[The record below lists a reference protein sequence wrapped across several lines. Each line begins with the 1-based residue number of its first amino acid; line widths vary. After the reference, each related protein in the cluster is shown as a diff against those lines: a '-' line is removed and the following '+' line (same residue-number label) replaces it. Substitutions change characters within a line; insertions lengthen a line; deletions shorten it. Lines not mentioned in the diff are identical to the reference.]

1 MSSRLEPKPRQ
12 SAAILV
18 VVFLVL
24 LVGLLQW
31 VFFSHQLASP
41 TTGLAELARTELGRA
56 GVTNPV
62 TAVLLNFRALD
73 TLLELAVLLAALL
86 GIWSLAAATPG
97 YQRAG
102 PVYAGMVAW
111 VVPLLILTAGY
122 LLWIGAKAPGGAFQ
136 AGALL
141 AAAGVILR
149 LGGAEAAGLPG
160 AVAQRWLAVAG
171 IAVFALVGLGTLLAG
186 RGFLNYPPAWSG
198 WLILLIEIFAT
209 LTIATLLAAAYVGS
223 EDEPSTQPGGEHD
236 G

>member
-1 MSSRLEPKPRQ
+1 MSMRLEPKPQQ

-31 VFFSHQLASP
+31 VFFSHQLESA
-41 TTGLAELARTELGRA
+41 TTGLAAPAQAELVRT

-86 GIWSLAAATPG
+86 GIWSLGAATPG

-111 VVPLLILTAGY
+111 VVPLLIITAGY

-149 LGGAEAAGLPG
+149 LGGAASAGLPS
-160 AVAQRWLAVAG
+160 VSAQRWLAVAG
-171 IAVFALVGLGTLLAG
+171 IAVFALVGLGTMLAG
-186 RGFLNYPPAWSG
+186 RDFLNYPPAWSG
-198 WLILLIEIFAT
+198 WLILAIEVFAT

-223 EDEPSTQPGGEHD
+223 EDDPYD
-236 G
+236 KKR

>member
-1 MSSRLEPKPRQ
+1 MSTRLEPKPRR

-31 VFFSHQLASP
+31 VFFSHQLGSTA
-41 TTGLAELARTELGRA
+41 TGLSALAQAELERS

-86 GIWSLAAATPG
+86 GIWSLGAAVPG
-97 YQRAG
+97 YRRAG

-111 VVPLLILTAGY
+111 VVPLLILVAGY

-149 LGGAEAAGLPG
+149 LGGAAGAGLPG
-160 AVAQRWLAVAG
+160 VVAQRWLAVAG
-171 IAVFALVGLGTLLAG
+171 IGVFALVGLGTLVVG
-186 RGFLNYPPAWSG
+186 RGFRNYPPAWAG
-198 WLILLIEIFAT
+198 WLILLIEVFAT
-209 LTIATLLAAAYVGS
+209 LTIATLLVAAYLGS
-223 EDEPSTQPGGEHD
+223 EEGV
-236 G
+236 

>member
-1 MSSRLEPKPRQ
+1 MNRLEPQ
-12 SAAILV
+12 AQDSAALLV

-24 LVGLLQW
+24 LAGWLQW
-31 VFFSHQLASP
+31 VFFSHQLQTPQS
-41 TTGLAELARTELGRA
+41 GLAAVTQAELART
-56 GVTNPV
+56 GVSNPV

-73 TLLELAVLLAALL
+73 TLLELGVLLAALL
-86 GIWSLAAATPG
+86 GIWSLGARTRG

-149 LGGAEAAGLPG
+149 LGGAAQAGLPG
-160 AVAQRWLAVAG
+160 QIAQRWLAVAG
-171 IAVFALVGLGTLLAG
+171 IGVFALVGLGTLVAG
-186 RGFLNYPPAWSG
+186 RGFLNYPESWAG
-198 WLILLIEIFAT
+198 GLILLIETAAT
-209 LTIATLLAAAYVGS
+209 LTIATLLAAAYVGQ
-223 EDEPSTQPGGEHD
+223 ERE
-236 G
+236 